1 MYDYYFLMIML
12 AHKSDYIAHLPKIT
26 VGVTWK
32 KMEAIWGGEI
42 RF

>member
-1 MYDYYFLMIML
+1 ML

-32 KMEAIWGGEI
+32 KMEAIWGKKSA
-42 RF
+42 FSTFKC